1 MILNMSSRS
10 FTPLIKLEHV
20 ISFSD
25 AVFAFAIT
33 LMALSVDIPDLPT
46 DLTQSELLDKLYEL
60 YPQFESYIISFA
72 VIAIFWVSY
81 HQVFN
86 HIKGSHITMVY
97 LNLLFLLLITL
108 LSLSTSLIINYGT
121 YQIPYVIYCFIVIMS
136 SLLLALIWW
145 HATKNKRL
153 VDKNLHPFFIKGV
166 MANLMSIPIVFTI
179 SIFISFV
186 NLNIAQYF
194 WLVIIPLTIVIR
206 RRYKH

>member
-1 MILNMSSRS
+1 MSAGS
-10 FTPLIKLEHV
+10 FTPIIKVERV

-33 LMALSVDIPDLPT
+33 LMALSIDIPDLPT
-46 DLTQSELLDKLYEL
+46 HLTQSELLDKLYDL
-60 YPQFESYIISFA
+60 YPQFESYVISFA

-108 LSLSTSLIINYGT
+108 LSLSTSLVINYGT
-121 YQIPYVIYCFIVIMS
+121 YQIPYIIYCFIVIMTS
-136 SLLLALIWW
+136 SLLATIWW
-145 HATKNKRL
+145 HATRNKRL

-166 MANLMSIPIVFTI
+166 LVNLMSIPIVFTI
-179 SIFISFV
+179 SIIISFV
-186 NLNIAQYF
+186 NLDIAQYF
-194 WLVIIPLTIVIR
+194 WLIIAPLNITTK

>member
-1 MILNMSSRS
+1 MNKYAFRFI
-10 FTPLIKLEHV
+10 TPIIKIEHV

-33 LMALSVDIPDLPT
+33 LMALAIDIRDWPT
-46 DLTQSELLDKLYEL
+46 NLTQSELFDKLYDL

-108 LSLSTSLIINYGT
+108 LSLSTSLVINYDT
-121 YQIPYVIYCFIVIMS
+121 YQIPYVIYNLIVIMT

-145 HATKNKRL
+145 YAIKNKFL
-153 VDKNLHPFFIKGV
+153 DNNLHPLFIKGV

-179 SIFISFV
+179 SILISFV
-186 NLNIAQYF
+186 NLDIAHYF
-194 WLVIIPLTIVIR
+194 WLVIVPINIVLR
-206 RRYKH
+206 HRYKH

>member
-1 MILNMSSRS
+1 MSSGS
-10 FTPLIKLEHV
+10 FTPIIKVERV

-33 LMALSVDIPDLPT
+33 LMALSIDIPDLPT
-46 DLTQSELLDKLYEL
+46 HLTQSELLDKLYDL

-108 LSLSTSLIINYGT
+108 LSLSTSLVINYGT
-121 YQIPYVIYCFIVIMS
+121 YQIPYIIYCFIVIMTS
-136 SLLLALIWW
+136 SLLATIWW
-145 HATKNKRL
+145 HATRNKRL

-166 MANLMSIPIVFTI
+166 LVNLMSIPIVFTI
-179 SIFISFV
+179 SIIISFV
-186 NLNIAQYF
+186 NLDIAQYF
-194 WLVIIPLTIVIR
+194 WLIIAPLNITTK

>member
-1 MILNMSSRS
+1 MYAGS
-10 FTPLIKLEHV
+10 FTPIIKVERV

-33 LMALSVDIPDLPT
+33 LMALSIDIPDLPT
-46 DLTQSELLDKLYEL
+46 HLTQSELLDKLYDL
-60 YPQFESYIISFA
+60 YPQFESYVISFA

-108 LSLSTSLIINYGT
+108 LSLSTSLVINYGT
-121 YQIPYVIYCFIVIMS
+121 YQIPYIIYCFIVIMTS
-136 SLLLALIWW
+136 SLLATIWW
-145 HATKNKRL
+145 HATRNKRL

-166 MANLMSIPIVFTI
+166 LVNLISIPIVFTI
-179 SIFISFV
+179 SIIISFV
-186 NLNIAQYF
+186 NLDIAQYF
-194 WLVIIPLTIVIR
+194 WLIIAPLNITIK

>member
-1 MILNMSSRS
+1 MSSGS
-10 FTPLIKLEHV
+10 FTPSIKLEHV

-33 LMALSVDIPDLPT
+33 FMALSVDIPDLPT
-46 DLTQSELLDKLYEL
+46 DLTQSELLDKLNDL

-86 HIKGSHITMVY
+86 HIKGSHITIVY

-108 LSLSTSLIINYGT
+108 LSLSTSLVINYGT
-121 YQIPYVIYCFIVIMS
+121 YQIPYIIYCSLVIMT

-145 HATKNKRL
+145 YATKNKYL
-153 VDKNLHPFFIKGV
+153 DKNLHSFFIKGV
-166 MANLMSIPIVFTI
+166 MANLMSIPIIFTI
-179 SIFISFV
+179 SIIISFI
-186 NLNIAQYF
+186 NLDIAQYF
-194 WLVIIPLTIVIR
+194 WLVIASLNIKIKH
-206 RRYKH
+206 RYKH

>member
-1 MILNMSSRS
+1 MSSGS
-10 FTPLIKLEHV
+10 FTPIIKVERV

-33 LMALSVDIPDLPT
+33 LMALSIDIPDLPT
-46 DLTQSELLDKLYEL
+46 HLTQSELLDKLYNL

-97 LNLLFLLLITL
+97 LNLLFLLLVTL
-108 LSLSTSLIINYGT
+108 LSLSTSLVINYGT
-121 YQIPYVIYCFIVIMS
+121 YQIPYVIYCIIVIMTS
-136 SLLLALIWW
+136 SLLATIWW
-145 HATKNKRL
+145 HATRDKRL
-153 VDKNLHPFFIKGV
+153 VDKNLHPLFIKGV
-166 MANLMSIPIVFTI
+166 LVSLISIPIVFTI
-179 SIFISFV
+179 SIIISFV
-186 NLNIAQYF
+186 DLQIAQYF
-194 WLVIIPLTIVIR
+194 WLIIAPLNMTIK

>member
-1 MILNMSSRS
+1 MSSGS

-46 DLTQSELLDKLYEL
+46 DLTQSELIAKLYDL

-108 LSLSTSLIINYGT
+108 LSLSTSLVINYGT
-121 YQIPYVIYCFIVIMS
+121 YQIPYIIYCSLVIMT

-145 HATKNKRL
+145 YATKNKHL
-153 VDKNLHPFFIKGV
+153 VDQNLHPYFIKGIFLKLIFV
-166 MANLMSIPIVFTI
+166 PLVFTI

-186 NLNIAQYF
+186 NLDIAHYF
-194 WLVIIPLTIVIR
+194 WLTIVPLNIVFR
-206 RRYKH
+206 RKYQHLKN

>member
-1 MILNMSSRS
+1 MSSGS
-10 FTPLIKLEHV
+10 FTPIIKVERV

-33 LMALSVDIPDLPT
+33 LMALSIDIPDLPT
-46 DLTQSELLDKLYEL
+46 HLTQSELLDKLYDL

-108 LSLSTSLIINYGT
+108 LSLSTSLVINYGT
-121 YQIPYVIYCFIVIMS
+121 YQIPYIIYCFIVIMTS
-136 SLLLALIWW
+136 SLLATIWW
-145 HATKNKRL
+145 HATRNKSL

-166 MANLMSIPIVFTI
+166 LVNLMSIPIVFTI
-179 SIFISFV
+179 SIIISFV
-186 NLNIAQYF
+186 NLDIAQYF
-194 WLVIIPLTIVIR
+194 WLIIAPLNITTK

>member
-1 MILNMSSRS
+1 MSAGS
-10 FTPLIKLEHV
+10 FTPIIKVERV

-33 LMALSVDIPDLPT
+33 LMALSIDIPDLPT
-46 DLTQSELLDKLYEL
+46 HLTQSELLDKLYDL

-108 LSLSTSLIINYGT
+108 LSLSTSLVINYGT
-121 YQIPYVIYCFIVIMS
+121 YQIPYIIYCFIVIVTS
-136 SLLLALIWW
+136 SVLATIWW
-145 HATKNKRL
+145 HATRNKRL

-166 MANLMSIPIVFTI
+166 LVNLMSIPIVFTI
-179 SIFISFV
+179 SIIISFV
-186 NLNIAQYF
+186 NLDIAQYF
-194 WLVIIPLTIVIR
+194 WLIIAPLNITIK

>member
-1 MILNMSSRS
+1 MSSGS
-10 FTPLIKLEHV
+10 FTPIIKLEHV

-33 LMALSVDIPDLPT
+33 LMALSIDIPDLPT
-46 DLTQSELLDKLYEL
+46 HLTQSELLDKLYEL

-108 LSLSTSLIINYGT
+108 LSLSTSLVINYGT
-121 YQIPYVIYCFIVIMS
+121 YQIPYVIYCFIVIMTS
-136 SLLLALIWW
+136 SLLATIWW
-145 HATKNKRL
+145 HATKNKSL
-153 VDKNLHPFFIKGV
+153 IDKNLHPFFIKGILV
-166 MANLMSIPIVFTI
+166 NLMSIPIVFTI
-179 SIFISFV
+179 SIIISFI
-186 NLNIAQYF
+186 NLDIAQYF
-194 WLVIIPLTIVIR
+194 WLVIAPLNIAIK

>member
-1 MILNMSSRS
+1 MSSGS
-10 FTPLIKLEHV
+10 FTPIIKVEHV

-33 LMALSVDIPDLPT
+33 LMALSIDIPDLPAS
-46 DLTQSELLDKLYEL
+46 LTQSELIEKLYEL

-108 LSLSTSLIINYGT
+108 LSLATSLVINYGT
-121 YQIPYVIYCFIVIMS
+121 YQIPYVIYCFIVIMTS
-136 SLLLALIWW
+136 SLLATIWW
-145 HATKNKRL
+145 HATKNKHL
-153 VDKNLHPFFIKGV
+153 VDKNLHPFFINGILV
-166 MANLMSIPIVFTI
+166 NLLSIPIVFTI
-179 SIFISFV
+179 SIIISFV
-186 NLNIAQYF
+186 NLDIAEYF
-194 WLVIIPLTIVIR
+194 WLVIAPLNIAIK

>member
-1 MILNMSSRS
+1 MSAGS
-10 FTPLIKLEHV
+10 FTPIIKVERV

-33 LMALSVDIPDLPT
+33 LMALSIDIPDLPT
-46 DLTQSELLDKLYEL
+46 HLTQSELLDKLYDL
-60 YPQFESYIISFA
+60 YPQFESYVISFA

-86 HIKGSHITMVY
+86 HIKGSHITMLY

-108 LSLSTSLIINYGT
+108 LSLSTSLVINYGT
-121 YQIPYVIYCFIVIMS
+121 YQIPYIIYCFIVIMTS
-136 SLLLALIWW
+136 SLLATIWW
-145 HATKNKRL
+145 HATRNKRL

-166 MANLMSIPIVFTI
+166 LVNLMSIPIVFTI
-179 SIFISFV
+179 SIIISFV
-186 NLNIAQYF
+186 NLDIAQYF
-194 WLVIIPLTIVIR
+194 WLIIAPLNITIK